1 MAEYEQDDGP
11 LTPAQLEFIKNNVD
25 QDRPFRPT
33 KELLRNGNSQEPNEK
48 SCRGKLRPARHQLH
62 PVSPVPEER
71 SA

>member
-11 LTPAQLEFIKNNVD
+11 LTPAQSEFIKNNVD

-48 SCRGKLRPARHQLH
+48 ST
-62 PVSPVPEER
+62 SPGETGD
-71 SA
+71 